1 MSRQI
6 EKVEGLNIQL
16 HGIDIAV
23 IAHYAGGKNILTFN
37 PDFVA
42 MPVQLRPVFTL
53 RQLLDPAYLNKPQI
67 RTDKIPPVLSNLLPE
82 GALRELTAK
91 ALRCHINNE
100 FSILAYLGA
109 NLPGAVIAKPIK
121 AGDLPVWA
129 LEQRLSTEP
138 QQIDVKHADT
148 KFSLAGVQMKFS
160 SSHVDGRYHIDQE
173 ISEDMWIIKTP
184 STVHKGVPVNE
195 YTCMKLAEAAG
206 ADIPEVRLIELS
218 ELEGLPSIRLPDEQ
232 YAYGIKRFDRSSTGR
247 IHTED
252 FAQVFGLYPSDK
264 YQRVNYEQ
272 LGSVLYRTSSE
283 RLKDIQ
289 QMARRLLINMLLGN
303 GDAHLKNWTLIYGD
317 TQSPSL
323 SPLYDVVFT
332 VPYIEYDCLA
342 LKMVGTKQ
350 WSDITMEHFEEWA
363 EKAGAP
369 WVAIKPHLLDVMSK
383 ARNQWPQLLLEL
395 PMIEEHKA
403 ALKRHWQNLA
413 GDFSIG

>member
-1 MSRQI
+1 MSKQI
-6 EKVEGLNIQL
+6 ENVEGLSIQL
-16 HGIDIAV
+16 HGIDVAV
-23 IAHYAGGKNILTFN
+23 VAHYAGGKNILSFN
-37 PDFVA
+37 PAFAA
-42 MPVQLRPVFTL
+42 MPDYERPVFTL
-53 RQLLDPAYLNKPQI
+53 RQLLDPTYLSKPQI
-67 RTDKIPPVLSNLLPE
+67 RTDKVPPVLSNLLPE

-91 ALRCHINNE
+91 ALRCHTNNE
-100 FSILAYLGA
+100 FSILAYLGS

-121 AGDLPVWA
+121 AGDVPAWA

-160 SSHVDGRYHIDQE
+160 SSHVDGRYHIDKE

-195 YTCMKLAEAAG
+195 YTCMKLAEVAG
-206 ADIPEVRLIELS
+206 ADIPEIRLIELS

-232 YAYGIKRFDRSSTGR
+232 YAYGIKRFDRSSSGR

-264 YQRVNYEQ
+264 YQKINYEQ
-272 LGSVLYRTSSE
+272 LGNVLYRTSAE

-289 QMARRLLINMLLGN
+289 QMARRLLINILLGN

-317 TQSPSL
+317 KKSPRL
-323 SPLYDVVFT
+323 SPVYDVVFT
-332 VPYIEYDCLA
+332 APYIEHDSLA
-342 LKMVGTKQ
+342 LNIAGAKQ
-350 WSDITMEHFEEWA
+350 WFEITMQHFQVWA

-369 WVAIKPHLLDVMSK
+369 WVAIKPHLLDVMEV
-383 ARNQWPQLLLEL
+383 ARTQWLEQLQEL
-395 PMIEEHKA
+395 PMLDAHKA
-403 ALKRHWQNLA
+403 DLIQHWKQLNT
-413 GDFSIG
+413 DFQVL